1 MKTFPF
7 IVLLIFS
14 LILSG
19 CTEPKILERVGLIT
33 AVGYDD
39 AKDGNGK
46 IKGTAAILQVDPDAL
61 QNVDIMTDEGYT
73 SKGIVNLENL
83 RSSRKIR
90 SGQLRVALF
99 SDRLAKKGLINFADS
114 LARDPSISEMVY
126 MCIAE
131 PTSADILNYQYE
143 NIPDIGEYLFRLLDQ
158 NIKNEEIPSPT
169 IHEFMKGHYAAGFDP
184 VAPILKRKGESV
196 KIHGIALMK
205 NDRMVGKLNTKEG
218 YYIKLING
226 RYNGGNM
233 EFLLPKGSL
242 DPILPKKEKRGIP
255 VAIDTLQSSSK
266 INVINAKE
274 KKFNV
279 SLKIRARLLEIRVP
293 VNLDDPKN
301 MVFVQ
306 NVIQNKL
313 KKQADDV
320 IKYALSKESDPFGFG
335 ETYRSSV
342 RNSNLTRDQWHKEV
356 SGIKVNV
363 DVDFQLLRTGV
374 ID

>member
-114 LARDPSISEMVY
+114 LTRDPSISEIVY

-131 PTSADILNYQYE
+131 PTSADILNHQYE

-196 KIHGIALMK
+196 KINGIALMK

-274 KKFNV
+274 KRFNV

-306 NVIQNKL
+306 KVIQNKI
-313 KKQADDV
+313 KKQADNV
-320 IKYALSKESDPFGFG
+320 IKYALSKEADPFGFG

-356 SGIKVNV
+356 PGIKVNV

>member
-1 MKTFPF
+1 MKTFPL

-39 AKDGNGK
+39 AEDGSGK
-46 IKGTAAILQVDPDAL
+46 IKGTTAVLQVDPDAL

-114 LARDPSISEMVY
+114 LARDPSISEIVY
-126 MCIAE
+126 MCITE
-131 PTSADILNYQYE
+131 PTSADILNHQYE
-143 NIPDIGEYLFRLLDQ
+143 NIPDIGEYLYRLLDQ

-196 KIHGIALMK
+196 KINGIALMK
-205 NDRMVGKLNTKEG
+205 NDKMVGKLNTKEG

-226 RYNGGNM
+226 RYKGGNM

-242 DPILPKKEKRGIP
+242 DPILPKKENKGIP

-266 INVINAKE
+266 IDLINAKE

-293 VNLDDPKN
+293 VNLDVPKN

-306 NVIQNKL
+306 NVIQNKI

-320 IKYALSKESDPFGFG
+320 IKYALSKETDPFGFG
-335 ETYRSSV
+335 ESYRSSV
-342 RNSNLTRDQWHKEV
+342 RNSNLTRDQWHKDV
-356 SGIKVNV
+356 SSIKVNV
-363 DVDFQLLRTGV
+363 DVDFKLLRTGV